1 MVIDWFQ
8 PWPEEALQAVSLRF
22 LKDEELGTAEAQASV
37 INFMPYSF
45 VAVESLSLRYQ
56 IDERRYNY
64 STPKSFLELIALYRA
79 MLTSRRAETD
89 LRIETYVNG
98 VEKLRATASQ
108 VSGLEEA
115 LKVKAVEV
123 EEKKAQAEAM
133 IPSLEAEKSTANE
146 ESREA
151 NKVAEEASKKEAEV
165 NRMKERMAQ
174 P

>member
-1 MVIDWFQ
+1 
-8 PWPEEALQAVSLRF
+8 
-22 LKDEELGTAEAQASV
+22 
-37 INFMPYSF
+37 
-45 VAVESLSLRYQ
+45 
-56 IDERRYNY
+56 
-64 STPKSFLELIALYRA
+64 
-79 MLTSRRAETD
+79 MLTSRRTETD

-133 IPSLEAEKSTANE
+133 IPTLEAEKSKAND

-151 NKVAEEASKKEAEV
+151 NKVYPNPNPNPDPDPDPDPDPNPNQVAPAPASKMLEAGRRLEKLGRGGGSAPAATV
-165 NRMKERMAQ
+165 APTRARPTPA